1 MKLFFTGLCLVIA
14 QWAQSQQQLVVAD
27 ISAVQLRVMEKTIH
41 LDSAKRTKIFIDS
54 IYTPYR
60 QFWNGYLGEG
70 PAVAEWLNNSLPV
83 LGQWKEKNK
92 MINGVQLLDELNQV
106 AENMQKLTGYKA
118 YGHWYIVF
126 GPAWTDLGGLGD
138 FAMLIDLA
146 HKSNSSNEQVMRM
159 FPHELTHQIM
169 TNVNKNKDST
179 ALESIIGEGFAVWM
193 NQYYWKQKYTLA
205 ENLGYSVEGLAIC
218 ENNLEKLKAFLT
230 ANKFST
236 DNNII
241 DAFRNRGTRLNAQLP
256 GAIGYYL
263 GYKVIEAYVHKF
275 GEQSWKDV
283 FTQSPR
289 YIYEQ
294 SGFTE

>member
-1 MKLFFTGLCLVIA
+1 MKLFFTGLFLMIA

-41 LDSAKRTKIFIDS
+41 LDSVKRTKIFIDS
-54 IYTPYR
+54 IYTPYQ
-60 QFWNGYLGEG
+60 QFWNGYLGDG
-70 PAVAEWLNNSLPV
+70 PAVADWLNSSLPV
-83 LGQWKEKNK
+83 LTQWKEKNK
-92 MINGVQLLDELNQV
+92 MINGVQLLSELNQV
-106 AENMQKLTGYKA
+106 AGNMQKLTGYKA
-118 YGHWYIVF
+118 YGNWYIVF
-126 GPAWTDLGGLGD
+126 GPAWTDLGGLGN

-179 ALESIIGEGFAVWM
+179 AIESIIGEGFAVWM

-283 FTQSPR
+283 FTKSPR

-294 SGFTE
+294 SGFAE